1 MSTARQVLTFAAA
14 MVVVPLAMK
23 ARESGSARASLLPT
37 RVSMTPSEGEEPQA
51 TVSDVQA
58 YLGGLRGANAIQCE
72 IALSSFNSW
81 SSNRAPDRDS
91 VAWNVAMVIHRRIQ
105 SEQIV
110 PELVTALRSPDDC
123 VSRIAARL
131 LGRSRLAPARAALLS
146 ALGDDNAS
154 VRRLAAIG
162 IGFSEDST
170 ANSQLVRALADRDE
184 RVRAAA
190 AWALGAVNEH

>member
-14 MVVVPLAMK
+14 MVVVPLAMR
-23 ARESGSARASLLPT
+23 ARESGSARANLVPT
-37 RVSMTPSEGEEPQA
+37 RVSTTVSEGESQA

-58 YLGGLRGANAIQCE
+58 YVEGLRGANSIQCE

-81 SSNRAPDRDS
+81 SSSRAPDRDS
-91 VAWNVAMVIHRRIQ
+91 VAWNVAMVIHRRIA

-110 PELVTALRSPDDC
+110 PELVTAMRSPDEC

-131 LGRSRLAPARAALLS
+131 LGRSRLAPARTALLS
-146 ALGDDNAS
+146 ALRDESAL

-162 IGFSEDST
+162 IGFSDDST
-170 ANSQLVRALADRDE
+170 ANTQLVRALADRDE

>member
-14 MVVVPLAMK
+14 VVVVPLAMR
-23 ARESGSARASLLPT
+23 ARESGSARANLAAS
-37 RVSMTPSEGEEPQA
+37 VSMTVSEGEEAQA
-51 TVSDVQA
+51 TVSDVHA
-58 YLGGLRGANAIQCE
+58 YLEGLRGANSIQCE

-81 SSNRAPDRDS
+81 SSSRAPDRDS
-91 VAWNVAMVIHRRIQ
+91 VAWNVSMVIHRRIA

-110 PELVTALRSPDDC
+110 PELVTAMRSPDDC

-131 LGRSRLAPARAALLS
+131 LGRSRLAPARTALLS
-146 ALGDDNAS
+146 ALRDENAL

-170 ANSQLVRALADRDE
+170 ANTQLVRALADRDE

>member
-14 MVVVPLAMK
+14 MVVVPLAMR
-23 ARESGSARASLLPT
+23 ARESGSARASLVPT
-37 RVSMTPSEGEEPQA
+37 RVSTTVSEGESQA

-58 YLGGLRGANAIQCE
+58 YVEGLRGANSIQCE

-81 SSNRAPDRDS
+81 SSSRAPDRDS
-91 VAWNVAMVIHRRIQ
+91 VAWNVAMVIHRRIA

-110 PELVTALRSPDDC
+110 PELVTAMRSPDEC

-131 LGRSRLAPARAALLS
+131 LGRSRLAPARTALLS
-146 ALGDDNAS
+146 ALRDESAL

-162 IGFSEDST
+162 IGFSDDST
-170 ANSQLVRALADRDE
+170 ANTQLVRALADRDE

>member
-14 MVVVPLAMK
+14 MVVVPLAMR
-23 ARESGSARASLLPT
+23 ARESGSARANLVPT
-37 RVSMTPSEGEEPQA
+37 RVSTTVSEGESQA

-58 YLGGLRGANAIQCE
+58 YLEGLRGANSIQCE

-81 SSNRAPDRDS
+81 SSSRAPDRDS
-91 VAWNVAMVIHRRIQ
+91 VAWNVAMVIHRRIA

-110 PELVTALRSPDDC
+110 PELVTAMRSPDEC

-131 LGRSRLAPARAALLS
+131 LGRSRLAPARTALLS
-146 ALGDDNAS
+146 ALRDESAL

-162 IGFSEDST
+162 IGFSDDST
-170 ANSQLVRALADRDE
+170 ANTQLVRALADRDE